1 MEKRNIKL
9 VYCIGGT
16 YNSGGM
22 ERVLSNK
29 ANWLSS
35 HGYEITIITTEQRGR
50 NAFFPLNPDIQQ
62 IDLGINY
69 EESKGIAAKLFS
81 YPFKLFKHKSILS
94 KHLRSIRPD
103 IVVSLFDN
111 GSSIIPKINDGS
123 KKILEVHFSRFKRK
137 QYERKG
143 LLGIIDRILSK
154 QDLKTAKSYDHF
166 VVLTNEDKGY
176 WGMDKNISVIPNA
189 LNNTF
194 RNIDLKETERTNKII
209 AVGRLAHQ
217 KHFSELI
224 HIFSAI
230 HDKAPDW
237 SLEIIGNG
245 PDKDR
250 LQKLIDGLG
259 LKSKVTLSPAT
270 STIQEKYL
278 TAGIFAMT
286 SRYEGLPMVLLEAQ
300 ACGLPIIS
308 YDCKC
313 GPKDIINDGIDGYI
327 IPMGDRQLFADKL
340 LELIKDQE
348 LRLRMGNAAVVSS
361 KRFDEER
368 IMRLWTSLFNKVLY
382 E

>member
-22 ERVLSNK
+22 ERVLANK

-81 YPFKLFKHKSILS
+81 YPFKLLKHKRALS
-94 KHLRSIRPD
+94 KQLRSIGPD

-111 GSSIIPKINDGS
+111 GSSIIPMINDGS

-154 QDLKTAKSYDHF
+154 QDLKTAKSYDQF

-194 RNIDLKETERTNKII
+194 RNVDLKERERTNKII

-259 LKSKVTLSPAT
+259 LKSKVVLSPAT

-278 TAGIFAMT
+278 TGSIYAMT

-327 IPMGDRQLFADKL
+327 IPMGNRQLFAEKL

-348 LRLRMGNAAVVSS
+348 LRQRMGNAAVVSS

-368 IMRLWTSLFNKVLY
+368 IMKLWTSLFEKVLY

>member
-81 YPFKLFKHKSILS
+81 YPFKLLKHKSILS

-230 HDKAPDW
+230 HDKAPNW
-237 SLEIIGNG
+237 GLEIIGNG

-259 LKSKVTLSPAT
+259 LKSKVKLSPAT

-278 TAGIFAMT
+278 TAGIYAMT

>member
-50 NAFFPLNPDIQQ
+50 NAFFPLNPNIQQ

-69 EESKGIAAKLFS
+69 EESKGIAAKFFS
-81 YPFKLFKHKSILS
+81 YPFKLLKHKSILS

-189 LNNTF
+189 LNNMF

-237 SLEIIGNG
+237 GLEIIGNG

-259 LKSKVTLSPAT
+259 LNSKVMLSPAT
-270 STIQEKYL
+270 STILEKYL
-278 TAGIFAMT
+278 TGSIDAMT

>member
-69 EESKGIAAKLFS
+69 EESKGIAAKLFL
-81 YPFKLFKHKSILS
+81 YPFKLLKHKSILS
-94 KHLRSIRPD
+94 KHLRLIRPD
-103 IVVSLFDN
+103 IVISLFDN
-111 GSSIIPKINDGS
+111 GSSIVPKINDGS

-194 RNIDLKETERTNKII
+194 RNVDLKETERTNKII

-230 HDKAPDW
+230 HDKAPNW
-237 SLEIIGNG
+237 GLEIIGNG

-259 LKSKVTLSPAT
+259 LKSKVKLSPAT

-278 TAGIFAMT
+278 TAGIYAMT

-327 IPMGDRQLFADKL
+327 IPMGNRQLFADKL

-348 LRLRMGNAAVVSS
+348 LRQRMGNAAVASS

-368 IMRLWTSLFNKVLY
+368 IMKLWTSLFNKVLY

>member
-50 NAFFPLNPDIQQ
+50 NAFFPLNPNIQQ

-81 YPFKLFKHKSILS
+81 YPFKLLKHKSILS

-194 RNIDLKETERTNKII
+194 RNVDLKETERTNKII

-224 HIFSAI
+224 HIFNAI

-237 SLEIIGNG
+237 GLEIIGNG

-259 LKSKVTLSPAT
+259 LKSKVTLSSAT

-278 TAGIFAMT
+278 TGSIYAMT

>member
-81 YPFKLFKHKSILS
+81 YPFKLLKHKSILS

-111 GSSIIPKINDGS
+111 GSSIVPKINDGS

-194 RNIDLKETERTNKII
+194 RNVDLKETERTNKII

-230 HDKAPDW
+230 HDKAPNW
-237 SLEIIGNG
+237 GLEIIGNG

-259 LKSKVTLSPAT
+259 LKSKVKLSPAT

-278 TAGIFAMT
+278 TAGIYAMT

>member
-1 MEKRNIKL
+1 M
-9 VYCIGGT
+9 
-16 YNSGGM
+16 
-22 ERVLSNK
+22 
-29 ANWLSS
+29 
-35 HGYEITIITTEQRGR
+35 
-50 NAFFPLNPDIQQ
+50 
-62 IDLGINY
+62 
-69 EESKGIAAKLFS
+69 
-81 YPFKLFKHKSILS
+81 
-94 KHLRSIRPD
+94 
-103 IVVSLFDN
+103 
-111 GSSIIPKINDGS
+111 
-123 KKILEVHFSRFKRK
+123 
-137 QYERKG
+137 
-143 LLGIIDRILSK
+143 GIIDRILSK

-194 RNIDLKETERTNKII
+194 RNVDLKETERTNKII

-230 HDKAPDW
+230 HDKAPNW
-237 SLEIIGNG
+237 GLEIIGNG

-259 LKSKVTLSPAT
+259 LKSKVKLSPAT

-278 TAGIFAMT
+278 TAGIYAMT

-327 IPMGDRQLFADKL
+327 IPMGNRQLFADKL

-348 LRLRMGNAAVVSS
+348 LRQRMGNAAVASS

-368 IMRLWTSLFNKVLY
+368 IMKLWTSLFNKVLY